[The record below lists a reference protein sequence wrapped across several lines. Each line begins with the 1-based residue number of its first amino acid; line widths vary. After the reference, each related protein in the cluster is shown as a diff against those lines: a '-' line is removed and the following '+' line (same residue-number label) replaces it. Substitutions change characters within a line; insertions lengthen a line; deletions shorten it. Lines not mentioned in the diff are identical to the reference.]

1 MPYDRGR
8 GGSNEEPE
16 PKPFSKVLIKRD
28 KAAIKPLGHHR
39 FHAKTFSGTLT
50 CVLTALR
57 PLHIGSGIYE
67 LDANENPVRGQVS
80 ADGKAIIPG
89 TSLKGAIRS
98 IAEAITNSCVRIT
111 RSDIGRN
118 LAVRGAEACRM
129 VTPRQPS
136 QLCVCC
142 SIFGALGY
150 QGRVAFSDARLL
162 GGVMTTHQ
170 IQSPYPPRDSA
181 RAYKDAQKLFN
192 GRKFYYHG
200 EPVAAREGEPY
211 QVVAQNSDFEF
222 TISFE
227 SLSDAEMCLLV
238 VAMGILD
245 DIVIKIGGGK
255 QAMLGS
261 AEIVPRSLQLHI
273 PEASFTDFSGGVK
286 EIKEQVTQYLLDE
299 VGQSSQ
305 LINEDALDELAKIW
319 AWPSERKAPTG
330 MY

>member
-1 MPYDRGR
+1 
-8 GGSNEEPE
+8 
-16 PKPFSKVLIKRD
+16 
-28 KAAIKPLGHHR
+28 
-39 FHAKTFSGTLT
+39 
-50 CVLTALR
+50 VLTALR

-67 LDANENPVRGQVS
+67 LDANENPVRGQVT
-80 ADGKAIIPG
+80 ADGRAIMPG

-98 IAEAITNSCVRIT
+98 IAEAITKSCVRIT
-111 RSDIGRN
+111 RSGIGRN
-118 LAVRGAEACRM
+118 LAFRGGEACRM
-129 VTPRQPS
+129 VTPRQPATV
-136 QLCVCC
+136 CVCC

-162 GGVMTTHQ
+162 TGVMTTHQ
-170 IQSPYPPRDSA
+170 IQSPYQPRDSA
-181 RAYKDAQKLFN
+181 RGYTDAQRLFN

-211 QVVAQNSDFEF
+211 HVVAKNSDFEF
-222 TISFE
+222 TLAFE

-245 DIVIKIGGGK
+245 DIVIKVGGGK

-261 AEIVPRSLQLHI
+261 VEIVPRSLRLDI
-273 PEASFTDFSGGVK
+273 PEASFSDFSGGVK
-286 EIKEQVTQYLLDE
+286 EIKEDVTKFLLDE
-299 VGQSSQ
+299 VGQANQ
-305 LINEDALDELAKIW
+305 LINEDALDELMKIW

>member
-1 MPYDRGR
+1 MPYNHR
-8 GGSNEEPE
+8 GGSYAEPE
-16 PKPFSKVLIKRD
+16 PKPFGKVLVKRD
-28 KAAIKPLGHHR
+28 KADIKPVGHDR
-39 FHAKTFSGTLT
+39 FHVKTYTGRLT
-50 CVLTALR
+50 CVLTSLR
-57 PLHIGSGIYE
+57 QLHVGSGIYE

-80 ADGKAIIPG
+80 VDGKAVIPG

-118 LAVRGAEACRM
+118 LSCRGAEACRM

-136 QLCVCC
+136 KLCVCC
-142 SIFGALGY
+142 SVFGALGY
-150 QGRVAFSDARLL
+150 QGRVSFSDARLL
-162 GGVMTTHQ
+162 SGVMATHP
-170 IQSPYPPRDSA
+170 IQAPYTPRDSA
-181 RAYKDAQKLFN
+181 RGYKDAHGLFN

-211 QVVAQNSDFEF
+211 QVVAENSDFEF

-245 DIVIKIGGGK
+245 DIVIKLGGGK

-261 AEIVPRSLQLHI
+261 AEIVPRSLALRV
-273 PEASFTDFSGGVK
+273 PEASFTDISSGEM
-286 EIKEQVTQYLLDE
+286 EIKEDVNQYLLDH
-299 VGQSSQ
+299 VGKSSR
-305 LINEDALDELAKIW
+305 LINEDSLDELMKIW
-319 AWPSERKAPTG
+319 VWPSDRKAPTG